1 MPGYSL
7 IMWFSNTALAVTWTH
22 LPVDSWLVEVGVG
35 FRTACTARRIKWPH
49 TWLIWLTTKLHDNSG
64 YVAMLIKIANY
75 SANIVVVVL
84 GYNIP
89 RYAVDIVILES
100 TTSFFYAY

>member
-1 MPGYSL
+1 
-7 IMWFSNTALAVTWTH
+7 
-22 LPVDSWLVEVGVG
+22 
-35 FRTACTARRIKWPH
+35 
-49 TWLIWLTTKLHDNSG
+49 
-64 YVAMLIKIANY
+64 MLIKIANY

-100 TTSFFYAY
+100 TTSCCYAYYSQSPHFNFFFSGGGCS